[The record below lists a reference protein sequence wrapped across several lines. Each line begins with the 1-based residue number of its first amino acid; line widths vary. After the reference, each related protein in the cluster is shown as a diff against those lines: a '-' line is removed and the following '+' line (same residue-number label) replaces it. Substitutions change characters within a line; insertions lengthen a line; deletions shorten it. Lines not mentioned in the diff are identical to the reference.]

1 MAVPRGPLDRALRYR
16 WVIFWILA
24 CGYVLVYFHR
34 LCAVVL
40 AVDMMR
46 KA

>member
-1 MAVPRGPLDRALRYR
+1 MAAPLGPLDRALRYR

-24 CGYVLVYFHR
+24 CGYVLVYIHR
-34 LCAVVL
+34 LCAAVL

-46 KA
+46 TA

>member
-1 MAVPRGPLDRALRYR
+1 MAAPLGPLDRALRYR

-24 CGYVLVYFHR
+24 CGHVLVYFHR
-34 LCAVVL
+34 LCAAVL
-40 AVDMMR
+40 AVDMPR